1 MVWISEMLFLDRR
14 NQIIDICNAYPAFR
28 YEMLERR
35 SIHTTVFPFKLQNY
49 PESWTLGMK
58 AEE

>member
-1 MVWISEMLFLDRR
+1 MLFLDRR
-14 NQIIDICNAYPAFR
+14 NQIPDIRNTYPAFR

-35 SIHTTVFPFKLQNY
+35 SRHTAVFPFMLPNY
-49 PESWTLGMK
+49 PESRTLGIK